1 MATIRT
7 HRYTVDPPEV
17 AEFVARRGRLIAAVR
32 AACPGLAQTRL
43 TRLDDAT
50 FTDTWRWDTAE
61 QMQAAAV
68 VARTLPEAGAA
79 MSLVRDHSAEDGDVI
94 DER

>member
-1 MATIRT
+1 MERVIGPLIPTSPLLGGEKESKRAASFWRDASLRLRDGDTSVI
-7 HRYTVDPPEV
+7 PEY
-17 AEFVARRGRLIAAVR
+17 EDRGRLQD
-32 AACPGLAQTRL
+32 GTR
-43 TRLDDAT
+43 
-50 FTDTWRWDTAE
+50 E